1 MPAPGTSQ
9 ASPGALCLMV
19 VTGLP
24 DVGRSTADLN
34 SRAVSDERERLK
46 AERRMHGDR
55 LREAQAADE
64 REHNEI
70 AKLVPRALDA
80 GISKREIARLAAVG
94 RPWIDKT
101 MRVPRQPD

>member
-1 MPAPGTSQ
+1 
-9 ASPGALCLMV
+9 MV
-19 VTGLP
+19 TRLP
-24 DVGRSTADLN
+24 DVRQSAADLN
-34 SRAVSDERERLK
+34 SRAVSDERERLR
-46 AERRMHGDR
+46 AELRMHGDR

-101 MRVPRQPD
+101 MRVPRQTD